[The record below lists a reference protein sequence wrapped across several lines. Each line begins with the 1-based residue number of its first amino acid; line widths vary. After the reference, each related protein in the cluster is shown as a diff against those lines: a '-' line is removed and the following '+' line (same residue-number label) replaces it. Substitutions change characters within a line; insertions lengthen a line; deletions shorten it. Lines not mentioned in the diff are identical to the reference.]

1 MSATVWPPISHEQL
15 MKEEEKSLACELEWL
30 LNLLQ
35 ESLASLKSGL
45 QECVALLAPKEP
57 GSTLAL
63 SSLRSESVKG
73 FVTRIGT
80 RIIKGDINLRLTTL
94 PPPRSL
100 SSYPVHLQYPVPL
113 PQLTALLTLLN
124 QALDIIDI
132 SRWTGDPHNGAFISG
147 QLRLLADTIGEAQQT
162 LKGGEDVVGG
172 KWWEDAMTEDT
183 SSPSV
188 PPSLSLHLSIA
199 DAALLLHVRTLA
211 PPSAPESSLTGLSLR
226 TRLGLG
232 PRPPVHDEL
241 GQVFHYRGEEVTVK
255 EKVRVESQDPSLM
268 AVLAK
273 LSALGHAVGGWRLKV
288 GVVMGEDLEGDA

>member
-1 MSATVWPPISHEQL
+1 MSAAVWPPISHEQL
-15 MKEEEKSLACELEWL
+15 IKEEEDSLACELEWL

-45 QECVALLAPKEP
+45 QECVALLAPNEP

-80 RIIKGDINLRLTTL
+80 RITKGDINLRLSTL

-100 SSYPVHLQYPVPL
+100 SSYPVHLQNPLPL
-113 PQLTALLTLLN
+113 PQLTALLNLLN

-147 QLRLLADTIGEAQQT
+147 QLRLLADTIEEAQQT
-162 LKGGEDVVGG
+162 LRGGEDVAGG
-172 KWWEDAMTEDT
+172 KWWEDAMSEDT
-183 SSPSV
+183 SSPPI
-188 PPSLSLHLSIA
+188 PPTLSLHLSIA

-211 PPSAPESSLTGLSLR
+211 PPSTPELSLTGLSLR
-226 TRLGLG
+226 TRLGLS

-241 GQVFHYRGEEVTVK
+241 NQVFSNRGEEVTVK

-268 AVLAK
+268 AVMAK
-273 LSALGHAVGGWRLKV
+273 LSALGNAVGGWRLKV
-288 GVVMGEDLEGDA
+288 AVVMGEELEGDA

>member
-1 MSATVWPPISHEQL
+1 M
-15 MKEEEKSLACELEWL
+15 
-30 LNLLQ
+30 
-35 ESLASLKSGL
+35 
-45 QECVALLAPKEP
+45 
-57 GSTLAL
+57 
-63 SSLRSESVKG
+63 
-73 FVTRIGT
+73 
-80 RIIKGDINLRLTTL
+80 RLTTL

-100 SSYPVHLQYPVPL
+100 ASYPVHLQNPLPL

-147 QLRLLADTIGEAQQT
+147 QLRLLDDTIEEAQQT

-172 KWWEDAMTEDT
+172 KWWEDAMTEDVCHLAFLVSRFVQSHRVTSLPSNVYRFCSTTT
-183 SSPSV
+183 SSSQRSLYLYLQFAKTFSPPV
-188 PPSLSLHLSIA
+188 PPNLSLHLSIA

-226 TRLGLG
+226 TRLGLS

-241 GQVFHYRGEEVTVK
+241 DQVFHFRGEEVTVK

-268 AVLAK
+268 AVMAK
-273 LSALGHAVGGWRLKV
+273 LSALGHAVASWRLKV
-288 GVVMGEDLEGDA
+288 GIVMGEDLEGDA